1 MLRTLPIRSYLLFV
15 LGVSSTSILDIK
27 CISATMPSIDVLRSS
42 FVSSRDNLIN
52 FLFKRILLSVVS
64 GGSGMLS
71 AEQRANEKKN
81 VSKVADSRLTLSLP
95 LSLSTKLR
103 LCFRPKII
111 LCGESPSKYVV
122 QDLFL

>member
-1 MLRTLPIRSYLLFV
+1 
-15 LGVSSTSILDIK
+15 
-27 CISATMPSIDVLRSS
+27 
-42 FVSSRDNLIN
+42 
-52 FLFKRILLSVVS
+52 
-64 GGSGMLS
+64 MLS